1 MTAKEINQRYH
12 QKKKI
17 FHNYVDNI
25 KKNTKWNLSTI
36 INPTLIK
43 NPYASSFPKNY
54 FLNVLKNYNEN
65 ILFIKNTLKFYFK
78 NIFLLLN
85 YLISFFLYKLF
96 YKKKRKNS
104 LKTIIDVFGL
114 VDKVNQNSEFSE
126 NYLNEIYD
134 VFEKF
139 NKDYAIL
146 LRPYE
151 VDKNPFKLRQF
162 FQIISEDKRDFI
174 FEYEFLKLLDFVK
187 LLVMIIKYPFQV
199 LHLKQKQ
206 RSNIDRIFNNSLIND
221 IRYFSFTSL
230 TRYILG
236 KNLSKIRSIKKI
248 FSWSEFQV
256 IERSFNY
263 AIRKNCN
270 HIELI
275 GLQFFINYETYL
287 NAYVDDVDYDM
298 LTSPH
303 RMLVNSKHY
312 IIDREKI
319 KYGVG
324 VSLRYKNLFNFKGI
338 KDEKNILLLGSYIES
353 DTKYMLNSV
362 NKFNDIIFK
371 NHPAVNIKNFGKLP
385 QNITL
390 SDENIYKLFENT
402 KLVIATASGTAL
414 EAVSCGVSVII
425 MASQDN
431 LTANPLTE
439 KGKGKIWDIAFNINE
454 VNSIYKKLNNYRADN
469 RSEIAKIANWYK
481 ENFFE
486 EPTEKNIIKVFDL

>member
-1 MTAKEINQRYH
+1 MTPKEINQRYH
-12 QKKKI
+12 QKKEI

-78 NIFLLLN
+78 NTFLLLN

-174 FEYEFLKLLDFVK
+174 FEYEFLKLLDFIK

-385 QNITL
+385 QNIIL

-454 VNSIYKKLNNYRADN
+454 VNSIYKKLDNYRADN
-469 RSEIAKIANWYK
+469 RSEITKIASWYK